1 MVGSISRVSRIVAIN
16 AKKQPAAK
24 ALLASEALEDFLAEY
39 RAVQG
44 RSVRATASQR
54 NHLVETLTMVAEVRG
69 VSYDELELADITR
82 EDLVKGLVVYR
93 ERPDQRFASNP
104 DAAPR
109 ERSSASISRRIS
121 ATRTFLGWC
130 HRTDR
135 IYVDP
140 TSTITGPRH
149 VEKSP
154 EALTEDEART
164 LLAAA
169 SKSSWPLRDVAIVSL
184 ALGCGPRLTE
194 IATAKLS
201 GLEGSPP
208 DTLTIL
214 GKGSKPRRL
223 HLGTVPSQAMAAW
236 LVERQAF
243 LDIHHLKS
251 DSLFLS
257 SKPRRITQASGKVT
271 WECSF
276 STEGLADFF
285 TRVTTAAG
293 LSKPGVRAHVCRHTF
308 ATLALRSRSFD
319 LRELQAALGH
329 SSLATMS
336 RYLHVSDEDL
346 AKAARQHPLS
356 R

>member
-1 MVGSISRVSRIVAIN
+1 MI
-16 AKKQPAAK
+16 
-24 ALLASEALEDFLAEY
+24 LLASEALEAFLAEY
-39 RAVQG
+39 RGVQG

-54 NHLVETLTMVAEVRG
+54 NHLVATLTMVADVRG
-69 VSYDELELADITR
+69 TTFDELELVNITR
-82 EDLVKGLVVYR
+82 EDLVKVLLTYR
-93 ERPDQRFASNP
+93 ERPDQRFVTNP
-104 DAAPR
+104 GAAPP
-109 ERSSASISRRIS
+109 ERSNATMGRRIS
-121 ATRTFLGWC
+121 AVRTFFGWC
-130 HRTDR
+130 TLTGRV
-135 IYVDP
+135 YVDP
-140 TSTITGPRH
+140 AATILSPRR

-154 EALTEDEART
+154 EALTEIEARR

-194 IATAKLS
+194 IATAKLG
-201 GLEGSPP
+201 GLEGSTSV
-208 DTLTIL
+208 TLTIL

-223 HLGTVPSQAMAAW
+223 HLGTVPSQAMTAW

-243 LDIHHLKS
+243 LDAHHLKS

-257 SKPRRITQASGKVT
+257 SKPRRVTQASGKVT
-271 WECSF
+271 WECNF

-329 SSLATMS
+329 ASLATMS
-336 RYLHVSDEDL
+336 RYLHVSDDDL
-346 AKAARQHPLS
+346 AKAASQHPLS
-356 R
+356 N